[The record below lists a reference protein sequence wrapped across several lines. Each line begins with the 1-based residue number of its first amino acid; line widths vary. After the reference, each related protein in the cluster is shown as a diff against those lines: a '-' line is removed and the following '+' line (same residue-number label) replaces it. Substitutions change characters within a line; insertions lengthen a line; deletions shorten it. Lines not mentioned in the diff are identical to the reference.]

1 MDTRRA
7 RPEIALETLD
17 SALSSLISRP
27 PEQRRIGPFVLVEQ
41 LGAGGYAP
49 VWLAR
54 ETYGKAELRTAAV
67 KLFSLDVDTT
77 VRSRILEEARALCRV
92 EHPNVVRFYALAIDE
107 AAGVMGLAMEH
118 VAGRS
123 LEDRLEAEGKL
134 SVDETLRVGVAIAS
148 ALAAVHGAG
157 LVHRDVKP
165 SNIVEEAG
173 GAHKLIDFGIA
184 SASSAP
190 LGVED
195 VVPAG
200 PEDGVTP
207 RALAATAR
215 ISGRITGT
223 YGYIDPA
230 VFGAGVAPSAASDL
244 YALGVTL
251 YRCLSG
257 ALPAERLDRSGAL
270 DPAVLTGYG
279 KPPPLAARSE
289 SVPRALAAL
298 IDHLLAPT
306 PEERPPRASWVAHHF
321 EQIRRDLAG
330 RARVL
335 PDEDEGPFRGLR
347 RFEARDRDVFFGRT
361 PEVAAAIEL
370 CRGRGLVA
378 LVGPSGSGKS
388 SLARAGLLPALAEGG
403 IVGWPEAWDTA
414 IAEPGRD
421 PRAAIGAA
429 LEPFIPGAATL
440 APGPLC
446 EAMARRASEEDR
458 GIVLFVDQLE
468 ELVTTSARGSREE
481 AAALLVRIGAQPL
494 PGVRAIVAARS
505 DLLHLLLAMGDLGN
519 TMARGLCRVE
529 ALSPTYW
536 RESVERALASYGYAL
551 EDAAL
556 AEELFAGID
565 ATAGAMP
572 LVEFALTELWAAR
585 DKEKKL
591 LLRSALTAVGGVE
604 GALERHAESVLASM
618 EEADAGAIEVTRA
631 VLLAL
636 TTAEGTRRVMSVDEL
651 AALAGPRARQVID
664 ALGAARLVVPAEGPG
679 PLVTPA
685 HEALLSRWGRL
696 ASWIAEAKGDRM
708 LAEEIERDAARF
720 ARDPESVTLWRAR
733 RLEFAKELVR
743 KNTVRLSAE
752 ATRFIHTSSR
762 VARRGAVLAATAG
775 AIVAASLVVAG
786 LGYVRAV
793 RAEEHAAQEKLELE
807 QKDRAEAERND
818 REKAKLLEEVRATA
832 ELNEELE
839 ERIKKTLSGPTKA
852 DPAGSPAAPTTA
864 AATPPVLAN
873 VAAGAHPGPKAGAQP
888 PLATTQATLP
898 ASTSEPPAK
907 PTQATTGEVPA
918 ATPPAAA
925 PAGPE
930 TKPDDEF

>member
-1 MDTRRA
+1 M
-7 RPEIALETLD
+7 ETLD
-17 SALSSLISRP
+17 PALSSLITRP

-67 KLFSLDVDTT
+67 KLFSLDVNAND
-77 VRSRILEEARALCRV
+77 RSRILEEARALCRV
-92 EHPNVVRFYALAIDE
+92 EHPNVVRFYALAVDE

-123 LEDRLEAEGKL
+123 LEDRIEAEGKL

-173 GAHKLIDFGIA
+173 GAYKLIDFGIA
-184 SASSAP
+184 SASSTPAA
-190 LGVED
+190 VED
-195 VVPAG
+195 VIPAG
-200 PEDGVTP
+200 PDSGMTP

-230 VFGAGVAPSAASDL
+230 VFGAGAPPSAASDL

-251 YRCLSG
+251 HRCLSG
-257 ALPAERLDRSGAL
+257 ALPAERIGDEGAL
-270 DPAVLTGYG
+270 DPGVLTGYTR
-279 KPPPLAARSE
+279 PLPLAARIE
-289 SVPRALAAL
+289 GVPRALAAL
-298 IDHLLAPT
+298 IDHLLSPR
-306 PEERPPRASWVAHHF
+306 PEDRPPRASWVAHHF

-388 SLARAGLLPALAEGG
+388 SLARAGILPALAEGG
-403 IVGWPEAWDTA
+403 IVGWPEVWDTA

-421 PRAAIGAA
+421 PRAAIAAA
-429 LEPFIPGAATL
+429 LAPFLPNAATL

-446 EAMARRASEEDR
+446 EAMARRASEEER

-468 ELVTTSARGSREE
+468 ELVTTSSGESREE
-481 AAALLVRIGAQPL
+481 AAALLVRIGTQPL

-529 ALSPTYW
+529 PLSPTYW
-536 RESVERALASYGYAL
+536 RDSVERALASYGYAL

-572 LVEFALTELWAAR
+572 LVEFALTELWNAR
-585 DKEKKL
+585 DKGKKL

-604 GALERHAESVLASM
+604 GALERHAEAVLASM
-618 EEADAGAIEVTRA
+618 EQAEEGSIEAARA

-651 AALAGPRARQVID
+651 AAIAGTRARRVIE
-664 ALGAARLVVPAEGPG
+664 ALGEARLVVPAEGPG
-679 PLVTPA
+679 ASVTLA

-708 LAEEIERDAARF
+708 LAEEIEHDAARF
-720 ARDPESVTLWRAR
+720 ARDAESATLWRGR
-733 RLEFAKELVR
+733 RLEFAKELQR
-743 KNTVRLSAE
+743 TNTVRLSAAAE
-752 ATRFIHTSSR
+752 RFIQASVR
-762 VARRGAVLAATAG
+762 VSRRGRVLAATAG
-775 AIVAASLVVAG
+775 AIVAASIVVGG

-793 RAEEHAAQEKLELE
+793 RAEERAAQEKLERE
-807 QKDRAEAERND
+807 QMERAEAERND
-818 REKAKLLEEVRATA
+818 KEKAKLLEEVRATA
-832 ELNEELE
+832 ALNKDLE
-839 ERIKKTLSGPTKA
+839 ERIQKTLSGPTQP
-852 DPAGSPAAPTTA
+852 DPQ
-864 AATPPVLAN
+864 AATSPSTNPASQPVLAN
-873 VAAGAHPGPKAGAQP
+873 VAQGGSPIPKPASPTPA
-888 PLATTQATLP
+888 ATTSTPTP
-898 ASTSEPPAK
+898 ASTSAPDATAST
-907 PTQATTGEVPA
+907 PTGAPVPA
-918 ATPPAAA
+918 TSKADAK
-925 PAGPE
+925 GPV

>member
-1 MDTRRA
+1 M
-7 RPEIALETLD
+7 ETLD
-17 SALSSLISRP
+17 PALSSLITRP

-67 KLFSLDVDTT
+67 KLFSLHVDAND
-77 VRSRILEEARALCRV
+77 RSRILEEARALCRV
-92 EHPNVVRFYALAIDE
+92 EHPNVVRFYTLAVDE

-123 LEDRLEAEGKL
+123 LEDRIDAEGKL

-173 GAHKLIDFGIA
+173 GAYKLIDFGIA
-184 SASSAP
+184 SASSSPAA
-190 LGVED
+190 VED

-200 PEDGVTP
+200 PYDGTTP

-215 ISGRITGT
+215 LSSNRMTGT

-230 VFGAGVAPSAASDL
+230 VFGAGAVPSAASDL

-251 YRCLSG
+251 HRCLAG
-257 ALPAERLDRSGAL
+257 ALPAERIGGGGPL
-270 DPAVLTGYG
+270 DPGVLAGYT
-279 KPPPLAARSE
+279 KPMPLAARCE
-289 SVPRALAAL
+289 GVPRALAAL
-298 IDHLLAPT
+298 IDHLLAPRT
-306 PEERPPRASWVAHHF
+306 EDRPPRASWVAHHF

-421 PRAAIGAA
+421 PRAAIAAA
-429 LEPFIPGAATL
+429 LAPFIPDAATL
-440 APGPLC
+440 APGPLY
-446 EAMARRASEEDR
+446 EAMARRASEEER
-458 GIVLFVDQLE
+458 GLVLFVDQLE
-468 ELVTTSARGSREE
+468 ELVTTSSGEGREE

-519 TMARGLCRVE
+519 TMARGLCKVE
-529 ALSPTYW
+529 PLSPTYW

-556 AEELFAGID
+556 AKELFAGID

-572 LVEFALTELWAAR
+572 LVEFALTELWSAR
-585 DKEKKL
+585 DKGKKL
-591 LLRSALTAVGGVE
+591 LLRSALAAVGGVE
-604 GALERHAESVLASM
+604 GALERHAEAVLASM
-618 EEADAGAIEVTRA
+618 EQAEEGSIEATRA

-651 AALAGPRARQVID
+651 AAIAGPRARHVIA
-664 ALGAARLVVPAEGPG
+664 ALGEARLVVPAEGPG
-679 PLVTPA
+679 PAVTLA

-720 ARDPESVTLWRAR
+720 SRDAESVTLWRGR

-743 KNTVRLSAE
+743 RNTLRLSEAAE
-752 ATRFIHTSSR
+752 RFIQTSAR
-762 VARRGAVLAATAG
+762 VARRGTVLAATAG
-775 AIVAASLVVAG
+775 AIVAASIVVGG

-793 RAEEHAAQEKLELE
+793 RAEERAAQEKLERE
-807 QKDRAEAERND
+807 QKERAEAERND
-818 REKAKLLEEVRATA
+818 KEKAKLLEEVRATA
-832 ELNEELE
+832 ELNKDLE
-839 ERIKKTLSGPTKA
+839 ERIRKTLSRPTQPDPATSASPTAAPQPAFAIVAPGGGPIPK
-852 DPAGSPAAPTTA
+852 AGSPAPASPTSTTVPASAPEPPET
-864 AATPPVLAN
+864 AATP
-873 VAAGAHPGPKAGAQP
+873 AATGAA
-888 PLATTQATLP
+888 
-898 ASTSEPPAK
+898 AST
-907 PTQATTGEVPA
+907 
-918 ATPPAAA
+918 AA
-925 PAGPE
+925 PAGVKGPE

>member
-1 MDTRRA
+1 M
-7 RPEIALETLD
+7 ETLD
-17 SALSSLISRP
+17 PALSSLITRP

-67 KLFSLDVDTT
+67 KLFSLDVNAND
-77 VRSRILEEARALCRV
+77 RSRILEEARALCRV
-92 EHPNVVRFYALAIDE
+92 EHPNVVRFYAIAVDE

-123 LEDRLEAEGKL
+123 LEDRLDAEGTL

-173 GAHKLIDFGIA
+173 GAYKLIDFGIA
-184 SASSAP
+184 SASSTP
-190 LGVED
+190 STVED
-195 VVPAG
+195 VIPAG
-200 PEDGVTP
+200 PDDGGATP

-230 VFGAGVAPSAASDL
+230 VFGAGALPSAASDL

-251 YRCLSG
+251 HRCLSG
-257 ALPAERLDRSGAL
+257 ALPAERLGGDGAL
-270 DPAVLTGYG
+270 DPGVLTGYAR
-279 KPPPLAARSE
+279 PLPLAARSE
-289 SVPRALAAL
+289 GVPRALAAL
-298 IDHLLAPT
+298 IDHLLAPR
-306 PEERPPRASWVAHHF
+306 PEDRPPRASWVAHHF

-403 IVGWPEAWDTA
+403 IVGWPEVWDTA

-421 PRAAIGAA
+421 PRFAIAAA
-429 LEPFIPGAATL
+429 LGPFIPNAATL

-446 EAMARRASEEDR
+446 EAMARRASEEER
-458 GIVLFVDQLE
+458 GLVLFVDQLE
-468 ELVTTSARGSREE
+468 ELVTTSSGESREE

-494 PGVRAIVAARS
+494 PGVRVIVAARS

-529 ALSPTYW
+529 PLSPTYW

-572 LVEFALTELWAAR
+572 LVEFALTELWGAR
-585 DKEKKL
+585 DKAKKL

-604 GALERHAESVLASM
+604 GALERHAEAVLASM
-618 EEADAGAIEVTRA
+618 EQAEEGSIDAARA

-651 AALAGPRARQVID
+651 AAIAGPHTRRVI
-664 ALGAARLVVPAEGPG
+664 AVLGKARLVVPAEGPG
-679 PLVTPA
+679 ASVTLA

-708 LAEEIERDAARF
+708 LAEEIERDATRF
-720 ARDPESVTLWRAR
+720 ARDAESVTLWRGR
-733 RLEFAKELVR
+733 RLEFAKELLR
-743 KNTVRLSAE
+743 TNTVRLSAAAE
-752 ATRFIHTSSR
+752 RFIQTSAR
-762 VARRGAVLAATAG
+762 VSRRGTVLAATAG
-775 AIVAASLVVAG
+775 AIVAASVVVGG

-793 RAEEHAAQEKLELE
+793 RAEERAAQEKLERE
-807 QKDRAEAERND
+807 QKERAEAERND
-818 REKAKLLEEVRATA
+818 KEKANLLEEVRATA
-832 ELNEELE
+832 ELNKDLE
-839 ERIKKTLSGPTKA
+839 ERIRKTLSGPTQP
-852 DPAGSPAAPTTA
+852 DPAAAASVSPTPGAPQPVLAIVAPGAHPFPKPGSHAAAAPTS
-864 AATPPVLAN
+864 
-873 VAAGAHPGPKAGAQP
+873 
-888 PLATTQATLP
+888 TTVP
-898 ASTSEPPAK
+898 ASTPEPPE
-907 PTQATTGEVPA
+907 T
-918 ATPPAAA
+918 ATPTPTGAAASTTA
-925 PAGPE
+925 PAGVKGPV

>member
-1 MDTRRA
+1 M
-7 RPEIALETLD
+7 ETLD
-17 SALSSLISRP
+17 PALSSLITRP

-67 KLFSLDVDTT
+67 KLFSLDVDATD
-77 VRSRILEEARALCRV
+77 RSRILEEARALCRV

-173 GAHKLIDFGIA
+173 GAYKLIDFGIA
-184 SASSAP
+184 SASSSP
-190 LGVED
+190 SSVDL
-195 VVPAG
+195 VPAG
-200 PEDGVTP
+200 PEDGQTP

-230 VFGAGVAPSAASDL
+230 VFGAGAPPSAASDL

-251 YRCLSG
+251 HRCLSG
-257 ALPAERLDRSGAL
+257 ALPAERLGGNGAL
-270 DPAVLTGYG
+270 DPGVLTGYAA
-279 KPPPLAARSE
+279 PLPLAARCE
-289 SVPRALAAL
+289 GVPRALASL
-298 IDHLLAPT
+298 IDHLIAPR
-306 PEERPPRASWVAHHF
+306 PEDRPPRASWVAHHF

-361 PEVAAAIEL
+361 AEIAAAIEL

-388 SLARAGLLPALAEGG
+388 SLARAGLLPALAEGALSA
-403 IVGWPEAWDTA
+403 WPEAWDTA

-421 PRAAIGAA
+421 PRAAIAAA
-429 LEPFIPGAATL
+429 LEPFLPGAAAL

-446 EAMARRASEEDR
+446 EAMARRASEVDR

-468 ELVTTSARGSREE
+468 ELVTTSSRESREE

-494 PGVRAIVAARS
+494 PGVRVIVAARG

-529 ALSPTYW
+529 PLSPTYW

-572 LVEFALTELWAAR
+572 LVEFALTELWSAR
-585 DKEKKL
+585 DTEKKQ
-591 LLRSALTAVGGVE
+591 LLRSALEAVGGVE
-604 GALERHAESVLASM
+604 GALERHAETVLASM
-618 EEADAGAIEVTRA
+618 EEAVTGSIDVARA

-636 TTAEGTRRVMSVDEL
+636 TTAEGTRRVMSGDEL
-651 AALAGPRARQVID
+651 AAIAGPEARRVID
-664 ALGAARLVVPAEGPG
+664 ALCEARLVVPAEGPG
-679 PLVTPA
+679 APVTLA

-696 ASWIAEAKGDRM
+696 ASWIGEAKGDRL

-720 ARDPESVTLWRAR
+720 TRDPESVTLLRGR
-733 RLEFAKELVR
+733 RLDFAKELAR
-743 KNTVRLSAE
+743 SGAVRLSPAAE
-752 ATRFIHTSSR
+752 RFIQTSARVSR
-762 VARRGAVLAATAG
+762 RAAMLAAIAG
-775 AIVAASLVVAG
+775 AIVAASIVVGG

-793 RAEEHAAQEKLELE
+793 RAEERAAQEKLERE
-807 QKDRAEAERND
+807 QKDRAAAERND
-818 REKAKLLEEVRATA
+818 REKAKLLEEIRATA
-832 ELNEELE
+832 QLNEALQ
-839 ERIKKTLSGPTKA
+839 ERIQKTLSGPTE
-852 DPAGSPAAPTTA
+852 PAPGTAAPQA
-864 AATPPVLAN
+864 PPAPPPVLAN
-873 VAAGAHPGPKAGAQP
+873 VAPGANPGLKPAAP
-888 PLATTQATLP
+888 ASPAPATTTTP
-898 ASTSEPPAK
+898 ASPSEPPAN
-907 PTQATTGEVPA
+907 
-918 ATPPAAA
+918 AA
-925 PAGPE
+925 PASTGADPAMAAPAAPQGPE
-930 TKPDDEF
+930 TKPDEEF

>member
-1 MDTRRA
+1 M
-7 RPEIALETLD
+7 ETLD
-17 SALSSLISRP
+17 PALSNLITRP

-67 KLFSLDVDTT
+67 KLFSLDVNANDK
-77 VRSRILEEARALCRV
+77 SRILEEARALCRV
-92 EHPNVVRFYALAIDE
+92 EHPNVVRFYTLAVDE
-107 AAGVMGLAMEH
+107 PAGVMGLAMEH

-123 LEDRLEAEGKL
+123 LEDRLDAEGTL

-173 GAHKLIDFGIA
+173 GAYKLIDFGIA
-184 SASSAP
+184 SASSTPQA
-190 LGVED
+190 VED

-200 PEDGVTP
+200 PDDDATP

-230 VFGAGVAPSAASDL
+230 VFGAGVSPSAASDL

-251 YRCLSG
+251 HRCLSG
-257 ALPAERLDRSGAL
+257 ALPAERLDGDGAL
-270 DPAVLTGYG
+270 DPGVLTGYAR
-279 KPPPLAARSE
+279 PLPLAARIE
-289 SVPRALAAL
+289 GVPRALAAL
-298 IDHLLAPT
+298 IDHLLAPR
-306 PEERPPRASWVAHHF
+306 PEDRPPRASWVAHHF

-403 IVGWPEAWDTA
+403 IVGWPDVWDTA

-421 PRAAIGAA
+421 PRAAIAAA
-429 LEPFIPGAATL
+429 LGPFLPNAATL

-446 EAMARRASEEDR
+446 EAMARRASEEER
-458 GIVLFVDQLE
+458 GLVLFVDQLE
-468 ELVTTSARGSREE
+468 ELVTTSSGESREE

-494 PGVRAIVAARS
+494 PGVRVIVAARS

-529 ALSPTYW
+529 PLSPTYW

-572 LVEFALTELWAAR
+572 LVEFALTELWGAR
-585 DKEKKL
+585 DKEKKQ

-604 GALERHAESVLASM
+604 GALERHAEAVLASLEQA
-618 EEADAGAIEVTRA
+618 EEGSIEATRD

-651 AALAGPRARQVID
+651 AALAGPRARRVID
-664 ALGAARLVVPAEGPG
+664 VLGKARLVVPAEGPEAS
-679 PLVTPA
+679 VTLA
-685 HEALLSRWGRL
+685 HEALLSRWERL

-720 ARDPESVTLWRAR
+720 TRDAESVTLWRGR
-733 RLEFAKELVR
+733 RLEFAKELLR
-743 KNTVRLSAE
+743 KHSVRLSAAAE
-752 ATRFIHTSSR
+752 RFIQTSAR
-762 VARRGAVLAATAG
+762 VSRRGTVLAATAG
-775 AIVAASLVVAG
+775 AIVAASVVVGG

-793 RAEEHAAQEKLELE
+793 RAEERAAQEKLERE
-807 QKDRAEAERND
+807 QKERAEAERND
-818 REKAKLLEEVRATA
+818 KEKANLLEEVRATA
-832 ELNEELE
+832 ELNKDLE
-839 ERIKKTLSGPTKA
+839 ERIRKTLSGPTQP
-852 DPAGSPAAPTTA
+852 DPAASASTSPTPGAPPPVLAIMAPGAHPIPKGGSPAAAAPTS
-864 AATPPVLAN
+864 
-873 VAAGAHPGPKAGAQP
+873 
-888 PLATTQATLP
+888 TTVP
-898 ASTSEPPAK
+898 ASTPA
-907 PTQATTGEVPA
+907 PLEN
-918 ATPPAAA
+918 ATPTPTGAAA
-925 PAGPE
+925 PTAAPADAKGPV